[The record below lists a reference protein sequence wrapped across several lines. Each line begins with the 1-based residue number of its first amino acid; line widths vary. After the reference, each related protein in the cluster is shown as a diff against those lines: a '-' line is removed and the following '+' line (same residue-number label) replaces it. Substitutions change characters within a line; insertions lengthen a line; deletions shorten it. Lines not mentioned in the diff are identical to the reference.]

1 MSMEMFKSLKEADD
15 YTEGIFKQYGQRL
28 KHYIIDLM
36 KEKNEQEAEDILQTV
51 FEHVLTSVRSKRQ
64 PLQYP
69 FAYLC
74 KAAKHEHSRAL
85 GKQKNVSLSLDAD
98 EIADGRQLAYKE
110 ALDYQHEYR
119 VKERLE
125 QVTEQIQAIP
135 RQAVKATMDLL
146 SQGKSKEEISRLL
159 HQSQKT
165 TNNHISLARG
175 YLQQEPSKL
184 EGENR

>member
-1 MSMEMFKSLKEADD
+1 MLMEMFKSFVEADH
-15 YTEGIFKQYGQRL
+15 YTEEIFKNYGQRL
-28 KHYIIDLM
+28 KHYILDLM

-51 FEHVLTSVRSKRQ
+51 FVNVLTSIRSKRQ

-69 FAYLC
+69 FTYLC
-74 KAAKHEHSRAL
+74 KAAKHQYLHIMN
-85 GKQKNVSLSLDAD
+85 KQKSISLSLDIEEVA
-98 EIADGRQLAYKE
+98 EGRQMTYKE
-110 ALDYQHEYR
+110 ILDYQHECS

-135 RQAVKATMDLL
+135 QSAVKATMDLL
-146 SQGKSKEEISRLL
+146 SQGKSKEEISRIL
-159 HQSQKT
+159 HQSPKT

-184 EGENR
+184 EGEN